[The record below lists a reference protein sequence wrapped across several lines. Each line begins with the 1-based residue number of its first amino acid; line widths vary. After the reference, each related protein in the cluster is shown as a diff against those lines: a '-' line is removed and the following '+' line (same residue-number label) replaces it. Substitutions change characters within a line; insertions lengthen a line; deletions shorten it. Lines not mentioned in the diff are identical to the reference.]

1 MNPNDPNVAMM
12 ELVAE
17 RLGDDLRD
25 EMVFVGGA
33 VTGLLITDPGQ
44 PAIRPT
50 EDVDLIVHAAVRGD
64 YQRIEG
70 VLRERGFVSDMSKDA
85 PICRWRIGAITVDVM
100 PTLRE
105 ILGFSNRWYPHALAT
120 AENVALPSGTP
131 IRLVTAPVFLA
142 TKFEAFDDRG
152 GGDYLFSHDLGDL
165 ISVVDGRYE
174 LIDECR
180 TLETS
185 LKSYLQE
192 RFGQLLAAP
201 AFIDALPGHLPGDTA
216 SQARLPD
223 LLDKLRQLAK
233 PDLADMQPEQA

>member
-12 ELVAE
+12 ELVAD
-17 RLGDDLRD
+17 RLGDELR
-25 EMVFVGGA
+25 EQMVFVGGA

-50 EDVDLIVHAAVRGD
+50 EDVDLIVRAAVRSD
-64 YQRIEG
+64 YQRIEE
-70 VLRERGFVSDMSKDA
+70 VLRKRGFVNDVSADA
-85 PICRWRIGAITVDVM
+85 PICRWRVGAITVDVM
-100 PTLRE
+100 PTLKE
-105 ILGFSNRWYPHALAT
+105 ILGFSNRWYPDALAT
-120 AENVALPSGTP
+120 AKNVTLPSGTL

-152 GGDYLFSHDLGDL
+152 GRDYLFSHDLGDL
-165 ISVVDGRYE
+165 ISVVDGRDE

-180 TLETS
+180 AIETS

-192 RFGQLLAAP
+192 RFRQLLAAP
-201 AFIDALPGHLPGDTA
+201 AFIDALPGHLPGDAA

-223 LLDKLRQLAK
+223 LENKLRQLA
-233 PDLADMQPEQA
+233 DLD